1 MLFCVFFVLVVPDEF
16 ANVSCTIHVHRMLIL
31 SASVSVQ
38 LAASG
43 RPTQAHQAQ
52 IETGSVILITP
63 PSAKPPS
70 NYNPHYYV
78 YLN

>member
-1 MLFCVFFVLVVPDEF
+1 MDPCVK
-16 ANVSCTIHVHRMLIL
+16 I
-31 SASVSVQ
+31 Q

-78 YLN
+78 YLKLHFVFNFILTTRDISLISTHV